1 MLKSDVMPSEN
12 FSVTSN
18 CIFIISFNSRFV
30 AVLWKLSFYIFVMFE
45 LRLPHPCPNTDYYA
59 LFGTICRGCEF
70 PIEAGDMFLEA
81 LGYTWHDTCFVCSV
95 SKLLIPIQRSTVWP
109 VLAWALNGNNG
120 FYIYQSL
127 KPRNVLQ
134 WFWKSSSLKFLVLFE
149 IVWHRIRCLRL

>member
-1 MLKSDVMPSEN
+1 MLNSDVMPSEN

-18 CIFIISFNSRFV
+18 CIFIISFNSHFV
-30 AVLWKLSFYIFVMFE
+30 AVLWKLSFYIFVMFQ

-95 SKLLIPIQRSTVWP
+95 SKLVIPIQRSTVWP

-120 FYIYQSL
+120 FYIHQSL

-134 WFWKSSSLKFLVLFE
+134 WFWKSSSLKFLVL
-149 IVWHRIRCLRL
+149 

>member
-1 MLKSDVMPSEN
+1 MLRSGVMPSET

-18 CIFIISFNSRFV
+18 CIFIISFNSHFV
-30 AVLWKLSFYIFVMFE
+30 AVLWKLSFYIFVMFQ
-45 LRLPHPCPNTDYYA
+45 LPLPHPSPNTDYYA

-95 SKLLIPIQRSTVWP
+95 SKLLFPIQRSTVWP

-134 WFWKSSSLKFLVLFE
+134 WFGKSSSLKFFVLFK